1 MVFSVDGKRG
11 LGHLDHVEGNNSK
24 SKQKMKD
31 TNLSEIVRLGQEIAK
46 IRAELNTATNRAD
59 VLFLCQ
65 ELSALIYEQNIVNR
79 FSVDP

>member
-11 LGHLDHVEGNNSK
+11 LGHLDHVEGNS
-24 SKQKMKD
+24 SQPKQKMKD

-59 VLFLCQ
+59 VLFLRQ

>member
-1 MVFSVDGKRG
+1 M
-11 LGHLDHVEGNNSK
+11 
-24 SKQKMKD
+24 
-31 TNLSEIVRLGQEIAK
+31 SEIVRLGQEIAK

-59 VLFLCQ
+59 VLFLRQ

>member
-24 SKQKMKD
+24 PKQKMKD

-59 VLFLCQ
+59 VLFLRQ

>member
-1 MVFSVDGKRG
+1 MVFSVDGRRG
-11 LGHLDHVEGNNSK
+11 IAHLDHVEGNNSK
-24 SKQKMKD
+24 PKQNMKD

-59 VLFLCQ
+59 VLFLRQ

>member
-1 MVFSVDGKRG
+1 MVFSVDGSRV
-11 LGHLDHVEGNNSK
+11 LMQIVPVESSNIK
-24 SKQKMKD
+24 PKQKMKD

-59 VLFLCQ
+59 VLFLRQ

>member
-11 LGHLDHVEGNNSK
+11 LGHLDHVESNNSK
-24 SKQKMKD
+24 PKQKMKD

-59 VLFLCQ
+59 VLFLRQ

>member
-1 MVFSVDGKRG
+1 MVFSVDGRRG
-11 LGHLDHVEGNNSK
+11 IAYLDHVEGNSSK
-24 SKQKMKD
+24 PKQKMKD

-59 VLFLCQ
+59 VLFLRQ

>member
-11 LGHLDHVEGNNSK
+11 LGHLDHVEGNSSK
-24 SKQKMKD
+24 PKQKMKD

-59 VLFLCQ
+59 VLFLRQ